1 MNKTNV
7 TAKEGECVQIEC
19 TGSGYIRDTS
29 ATWFWFKNANFNK
42 TLRKFQGYPVVY
54 NSSTNKVH
62 QDFEGRVTVGSPK
75 FPYGN
80 KEWVLKI
87 CCLRMSD
94 SGNYSFRY
102 VGVDLF
108 HTEPVAKLQVNG
120 KWK

>member
-7 TAKEGECVQIEC
+7 TAKEGECVQIKC
-19 TGSGYIRDTS
+19 TGSSYIADES
-29 ATWFWFKNANFNK
+29 PIWVWFKNANFNK
-42 TLRKFQGYPVVY
+42 TLEKFQGTVVY

-62 QDFEGRVTVGSPK
+62 QDFEGRVTVGFPK
-75 FPYGN
+75 FSYYD

-87 CCLRMSD
+87 CCLSMSD

-102 VGVDLF
+102 VGAELF